1 VPPFDLI
8 VELTGDEG
16 LVAKVLAAKTSW
28 VEVRLLGTSSSRSL
42 TIAVDPLSDEALI
55 HLKSYKYSS
64 VDKSWVSNHILR
76 HYVHPTIPAVRE
88 EKLIPG

>member
-1 VPPFDLI
+1 MPPFDWI
-8 VELTGDEG
+8 VKLGWLAGDEG
-16 LVAKVLAAKTSW
+16 LVAKVFAAKTSW
-28 VEVRLLGTSSSRSL
+28 AEVRLLGNSSSRSL

-76 HYVHPTIPAVRE
+76 HYVHPALPAVLKE
-88 EKLIPG
+88 N

>member
-1 VPPFDLI
+1 M
-8 VELTGDEG
+8 ELVGGLEKKG
-16 LVAKVLAAKTSW
+16 LVAKVLAAKTLW
-28 VEVRLLGTSSSRSL
+28 PEVRLLGNSSSCSL

-76 HYVHPTIPAVRE
+76 HYVHPTLLTILE
-88 EKLIPG
+88 EN

>member
-1 VPPFDLI
+1 
-8 VELTGDEG
+8 VELVGGLEKKG
-16 LVAKVLAAKTSW
+16 LVAKVLAAKTLW
-28 VEVRLLGTSSSRSL
+28 PEVRLLGNSSFRSL

-76 HYVHPTIPAVRE
+76 HYVHPTLLTILE
-88 EKLIPG
+88 EN